1 MLIEV
6 LRQHLASA
14 PAADHGW
21 LAALHDPVLAPALA
35 LLHGDPARRWT
46 VAELAAEAAVS
57 RSVLDERFRQVLG
70 RSPIRYLTEW
80 RMHLAEELL
89 ATTDLGV
96 VPDRPTRRLR
106 IGGGVQPRVQARARR
121 LAGTLARTR
130 ARRGWYI
137 GHDIDER
144 HDGSTPMSGR
154 LDGKAVIVS
163 GAGGGIGREHARLFA
178 QEGASVLVNDTGRR
192 TGADA
197 ASVVAEIEAAGGTAV
212 ADTTSATWDGAA
224 TIVEHALDAFGRVD
238 VLVNNA
244 TAARNAD
251 LWQLT
256 EAEWD
261 LAQDVNLK
269 GYFALIREVAPHFCG
284 QGAGAIVNTS
294 SGSGFGHPSAVA
306 YAAAKEG
313 VVGLTRTVAR
323 ELGRFGVRCNAIRPL
338 AVGRSTA
345 EYSEATAKW
354 TTLMA
359 LTMRPQR
366 RSGVAVR
373 GGDARDASTGEDL
386 ADGGVAVHR
395 RRPRRERPDLPR
407 DR

>member
-1 MLIEV
+1 
-6 LRQHLASA
+6 
-14 PAADHGW
+14 
-21 LAALHDPVLAPALA
+21 
-35 LLHGDPARRWT
+35 
-46 VAELAAEAAVS
+46 
-57 RSVLDERFRQVLG
+57 
-70 RSPIRYLTEW
+70 
-80 RMHLAEELL
+80 
-89 ATTDLGV
+89 
-96 VPDRPTRRLR
+96 
-106 IGGGVQPRVQARARR
+106 
-121 LAGTLARTR
+121 
-130 ARRGWYI
+130 
-137 GHDIDER
+137 
-144 HDGSTPMSGR
+144 MSGR
-154 LDGKAVIVS
+154 FDGKAVIVT

-224 TIVEHALDAFGRVD
+224 AIVQHALDEFGHVD

-251 LWQLT
+251 LWSLT

-261 LAQDVNLK
+261 LAIDVNLK
-269 GYFALIREVAPHFCG
+269 GYFALIREVAPHLCG

-323 ELGRFGVRCNAIRPL
+323 ELGPL
-338 AVGRSTA
+338 RRAVQRDPTARARSVDRR
-345 EYSEATAKW
+345 
-354 TTLMA
+354 L
-359 LTMRPQR
+359 QR
-366 RSGVAVR
+366 GHREVVGAHGGDDAAAGRSGVAVR
-373 GGDARDASTGEDL
+373 GGDARHAPAGEDL
-386 ADGGVAVHR
+386 TARRVALHR
-395 RRPRRERPDLPR
+395 RREQRERTHLPR

>member
-1 MLIEV
+1 V
-6 LRQHLASA
+6 
-14 PAADHGW
+14 
-21 LAALHDPVLAPALA
+21 
-35 LLHGDPARRWT
+35 
-46 VAELAAEAAVS
+46 
-57 RSVLDERFRQVLG
+57 
-70 RSPIRYLTEW
+70 
-80 RMHLAEELL
+80 
-89 ATTDLGV
+89 
-96 VPDRPTRRLR
+96 
-106 IGGGVQPRVQARARR
+106 
-121 LAGTLARTR
+121 
-130 ARRGWYI
+130 
-137 GHDIDER
+137 
-144 HDGSTPMSGR
+144 SGR
-154 LDGKAVIVS
+154 LEGKVVIVS

-197 ASVVAEIEAAGGTAV
+197 ASVVAEIEAAGGVAV

-224 TIVEHALDAFGRVD
+224 AIVGHALDAFGRVD

-251 LWQLT
+251 LWQVT

-338 AVGRSTA
+338 ALGRSTA

-354 TTLMA
+354 SDLMA
-359 LTMRPQR
+359 LTMRP
-366 RSGVAVR
+366 R
-373 GGDARDASTGEDL
+373 GGAASQFAAATPDTHPPAKISPMVVWLCTDAARDVNGRTFHVTGDL
-386 ADGGVAVHR
+386 VARFADSQYERQMVRDGGWTLDALDELAPVQLVD
-395 RRPRRERPDLPR
+395 DLTNDFLLEDHPELQVFEN
-407 DR
+407 